1 MPSGL
6 YTSPPTAGVHTVT
19 ATSVADASKNASAT
33 LGVADLAGIST
44 YHYDL
49 ARDGVSSQE
58 YALTP
63 ASVNKRNFGKLFSC
77 AVDSAVYT
85 EPLWVPALNV
95 NGSVHNVIFVATQ
108 HDSLYAF
115 DADASPCQQ
124 LWQVSLIDAPH
135 GGTAGE
141 TSIFWSDVGSG
152 FKDIYPEIGV
162 TGTPVIDS
170 ATGTLYVVSKSE
182 SSGPVFYQ
190 RLHAIDLA
198 TGSEKFNAPVNIS
211 ATVPGTGDGSSGGV
225 VSFNTQSENVR
236 SGLALVN
243 GVVYICWVSHEDTY
257 PYHGWI
263 LGYNAANVQQQ
274 AGIFNTTPNG
284 GLGGIWMA
292 GGAPAADASG
302 NLYVS
307 TGNGTFDA
315 NMGTS
320 PNNDFGDSLLKIGA
334 AGALNMLD
342 YFTPDDQA
350 TLTRYDIDL
359 GSGGVLLLPDQTTGP
374 CGAPADQWGQGR
386 CFVSG

>member
-6 YTSPPTAGVHTVT
+6 YSPPPAGVHTVT

-33 LGVADLAGIST
+33 LGVTDLSGIST

-49 ARDGVSSQE
+49 ARAGVNSQE

-63 ASVNKRNFGKLFSC
+63 ASVNQKNFGKLFSC

-95 NGSVHNVIFVATQ
+95 NGSVHNVVFVATQ

-115 DADASPCQQ
+115 DSDASPCQQ
-124 LWQVSLIDAPH
+124 LWRVSLIDTTH

-141 TSIFWSDVGSG
+141 TSGETSVLWSDVGSG
-152 FKDIYPEIGV
+152 YKDIYPEIGV
-162 TGTPVIDS
+162 TGMPVIDAVTS
-170 ATGTLYVVSKSE
+170 TLYVVSKSE
-182 SSGPVFYQ
+182 TSGPVFYQ

-211 ATVPGTGDGSSGGV
+211 ATVPGTGDGSSGGELP
-225 VSFNTQSENVR
+225 FNTQSQNVR

-243 GVVYICWVSHEDTY
+243 GVVYICWASHEDTW

-263 LGYNAANVQQQ
+263 LGYNASNVQQP
-274 AGIFNTTPNG
+274 AGIFNSTPNG

-292 GGAPAADASG
+292 GGALAADASG
-302 NLYVS
+302 DLYVS
-307 TGNGTFDA
+307 AGNGIFDA

-320 PNNDFGDSLLKIGA
+320 PNNDFGDSLLKIGTA
-334 AGALNMLD
+334 AGLTCSITSPLTIKPRSRN
-342 YFTPDDQA
+342 T
-350 TLTRYDIDL
+350 TLILAR
-359 GSGGVLLLPDQTTGP
+359 GACCFCPNRQRVLWHT
-374 CGAPADQWGQGR
+374 C
-386 CFVSG
+386 